1 MKTAYKLF
9 KIKNEKLYPL
19 YILTEKEIPMNVWI
33 EAETGELLENGKV
46 KSKLGQLCYRPGW
59 HLADIPYAA
68 HIGTRDSEGN
78 LLMKPDTVWCEVE
91 YSDSIDYQPL
101 ANFNGTNKQGK
112 IIPVKSY
119 LKEIPKDGYYRYKTS
134 PMMFEDWIIAGAIKV
149 LRILTNE
156 EIDRICWEHGV
167 EPQKRAM

>member
-9 KIKNEKLYPL
+9 KIKQGKLYPL
-19 YILTEKEIPMNVWI
+19 YILTDKEIPMNVWI
-33 EAETGELLENGKV
+33 EAENGEMLENGKV
-46 KSKLGQLCYRPGW
+46 KSKLGQFCYRPGF

-68 HIGTRDSEGN
+68 HIGKKDEEGN

-91 YSDSIDYQPL
+91 YSDETDYQPI
-101 ANFNGTNKQGK
+101 ADKNGTNKQGK

-119 LKEIPKDGYYRYKTS
+119 LKEIPVNGYYRYKTS

-156 EIDRICWEHGV
+156 EIDRICLEHGI
-167 EPQKRAM
+167 EPQKRAV